1 MLTALTLV
9 KLIAEIALMALLG
22 QWILGLLAGAKRQ
35 TNLFWQILEIMG
47 RPFVAVARAISP
59 KVVLERHHPLVAFCL
74 VLITWVLVTIGKVQH
89 CVQIGVH
96 LCR

>member
-1 MLTALTLV
+1 MLTALTVV

-35 TNLFWQILEIMG
+35 SNLFWQILEIMG

-74 VLITWVLVTIGKVQH
+74 VLVTWVLVTIGKVQH

>member
-96 LCR
+96 LCK

>member
-74 VLITWVLVTIGKVQH
+74 VLVTWVLVTIGKVQH

>member
-59 KVVLERHHPLVAFCL
+59 KVVLERHHPLVAFSL

>member
-9 KLIAEIALMALLG
+9 KLIAEIALMALFG

-74 VLITWVLVTIGKVQH
+74 VLVTWVLVTIGKVQH
-89 CVQIGVH
+89 CVQIGVQ

>member
-9 KLIAEIALMALLG
+9 KLIAEIALMALFG

-47 RPFVAVARAISP
+47 RPFVAVARSISP

>member
-9 KLIAEIALMALLG
+9 KLIAEIALMALFG

-74 VLITWVLVTIGKVQH
+74 VLVTWVLVTIGKDQH
-89 CVQIGVH
+89 CVQIGVQ